1 MRKHVSRGVKRGT
14 PDSVMDVD
22 IVACLLGSVCVPS
35 CYFITDFSRVP
46 LPTTFTHRLC
56 FFLLLVRLYTTP
68 SLPSSLLA
76 SFTDSLKLKHS
87 PECA

>member
-22 IVACLLGSVCVPS
+22 IVAFCLALSVLLLA
-35 CYFITDFSRVP
+35 TL
-46 LPTTFTHRLC
+46 LPISVAFLYQRLSPTAC
-56 FFLLLVRLYTTP
+56 AFFFFLFDYI
-68 SLPSSLLA
+68 LPPLLA